1 MLKEED
7 IDKIRKE
14 VELEFPDDLAL
25 QQVHIA
31 RKIIAKEAE
40 IKGLKYLDY
49 IKLLTKDIKAIH
61 QKKRNTY
68 KRIFNLFY

>member
-31 RKIIAKEAE
+31 RKIIAKEAK

-49 IKLLTKDIKAIH
+49 IKLLTKDIKAI
-61 QKKRNTY
+61 R
-68 KRIFNLFY
+68 

>member
-7 IDKIRKE
+7 IDKIRKD

-61 QKKRNTY
+61 
-68 KRIFNLFY
+68 